1 MTLKRKLTCLTAS
14 ATILLTSFVS
24 VLEDIS
30 FSLQY
35 LLTVRSENPRELG
48 YIVFRLSLTCAQV
61 FFRLKLVDE

>member
-35 LLTVRSENPRELG
+35 LLTVRSENPRESSDNHYPLRNC
-48 YIVFRLSLTCAQV
+48 I
-61 FFRLKLVDE
+61 FRLKLVDE